1 MDFRERIIRYRSEKG
16 LSQQELAD
24 LLQVSRQTVS
34 RWESGKSRPQPGQ
47 TAHIFA
53 RLQIEPEGDDA
64 ADFSADGDAADV
76 PADEG
81 AAESGRTAR
90 PHGEAGYIRSQKV
103 RIALLAVIGALL
115 LAAVV
120 GLILTIVYAV
130 KDSMYDAG
138 ATVWIITIPQ
148 NTPMLVLSAFLA
160 VFIALL
166 VLLLVYLLRGKKR

>member
-1 MDFRERIIRYRSEKG
+1 MDFRERIIRYRDEKG

-24 LLQVSRQTVS
+24 LLQVTRQTVS

-47 TAHIFA
+47 AAHIFEL
-53 RLQIEPEGDDA
+53 LQIREEDVEAEEAFGA
-64 ADFSADGDAADV
+64 ADGECSA
-76 PADEG
+76 EI
-81 AAESGRTAR
+81 RRAR
-90 PHGEAGYIRSQKV
+90 NEEPVRSAGLGYIRSKKV
-103 RIALLAVIGALL
+103 RIALLVVIGVLI
-115 LAAVV
+115 LAAIV
-120 GLILTIVYAV
+120 GLIVTVVYAI

-166 VLLLVYLLRGKKR
+166 VLLFIYLLRGKRG

>member
-47 TAHIFA
+47 AAHIFA

-64 ADFSADGDAADV
+64 ADFPAGGDAADV
-76 PADEG
+76 RADEG
-81 AAESGRTAR
+81 VAESGCTAR

>member
-47 TAHIFA
+47 AAHIFA

-64 ADFSADGDAADV
+64 ADF

>member
-47 TAHIFA
+47 AAHIFA

-64 ADFSADGDAADV
+64 ADV
-76 PADEG
+76 RADEG